1 MKKRILSLMLAAG
14 LSLALFAG
22 CGAKPEEPKELTK
35 LTVSEVARSV
45 FYAPQYAAVTQ
56 GFFAE
61 EGLEVELVTG
71 QGADKVMTAVLAGQ
85 VDIGFSGPE
94 AAIYVMQ

>member
-56 GFFAE
+56 GFLPRK
-61 EGLEVELVTG
+61 GLR
-71 QGADKVMTAVLAGQ
+71 
-85 VDIGFSGPE
+85 
-94 AAIYVMQ
+94 

>member
-61 EGLEVELVTG
+61 EGLEVELVTRSG
-71 QGADKVMTAVLAGQ
+71 RRQGDDGGARGAG
-85 VDIGFSGPE
+85 GYRLFRP
-94 AAIYVMQ
+94 